1 VVITQ
6 VCRAARLDRETLLR
20 RRGGRGGWAR
30 PAAMTLAWEICGL
43 GQREIGREFGV
54 SPHAVGK
61 AIALTAAMRREGG
74 KVGRALAGLISILK
88 G

>member
-1 VVITQ
+1 
-6 VCRAARLDRETLLR
+6 
-20 RRGGRGGWAR
+20 
-30 PAAMTLAWEICGL
+30 MTLAWEICGL